1 MAIVFSEGHLLLF
14 VRYTVIIFQSI
25 KRLYLAQLA
34 ACTKV
39 KESDSPPFLVVTAHI
54 NEQMQRED
62 GRGPLKVEGVTER
75 ARYSFSCAL
84 SSGSLRNISGKRK
97 HSYTLHQSLSVSS
110 HLNLR

>member
-39 KESDSPPFLVVTAHI
+39 KESASPPLLVVTAHI

-62 GRGPLKVEGVTER
+62 GGGRRGSHGASEIQFPSETL
-75 ARYSFSCAL
+75 A
-84 SSGSLRNISGKRK
+84 SSVNTAILFIKACLLRLI
-97 HSYTLHQSLSVSS
+97 
-110 HLNLR
+110 